1 MRQVEREA
9 GCLIFDDT
17 IQEKEWTDENETM
30 CWHYDHSKG
39 RAVKGLTCSMPGI
52 TMAKYQCRSPLE

>member
-30 CWHYDHSKG
+30 CWHYDPSKG
-39 RAVKGLTCSMPGI
+39 RAVKGINVLN
-52 TMAKYQCRSPLE
+52 ALVLQWRSISAGRL